1 MENAQLN
8 PQMNKIPSNVDEI
21 PSSTDETL
29 RDMRATMEEYM
40 SSASERAREAA
51 AYADRT
57 VQQNPWT
64 AVGIGFG
71 VGMMFGALVAML
83 AARPS
88 NHSMLDHLR

>member
-1 MENAQLN
+1 MENA
-8 PQMNKIPSNVDEI
+8 QMNKIPSSVEEI

-29 RDMRATMEEYM
+29 REMRATMEEYM

-64 AVGIGFG
+64 AVGVGFG
-71 VGMMFGALVAML
+71 AGMVFGALVTLL
-83 AARPS
+83 ASR
-88 NHSMLDHLR
+88 R